1 MRECVNARNLKLG
14 QATSRPRRFGV
25 RWQAKA
31 RGPGATPLFL
41 TAPKAVSRG
50 IPLLPRHS
58 TAGAKAGATAL
69 QSFRHPSS
77 LIFVYFVLFVVKKFQ
92 VAIRLIARQA
102 RIARGAR
109 SILAFAHF
117 SSRLGSASPWRGV
130 SFEHSR
136 IRAFLFPPRVC
147 LALARGFIHAFE
159 HSRIRAFLKLP
170 IPHHPQLAKPKEQR
184 GLQAAHPIRAGAC
197 EIDA

>member
-1 MRECVNARNLKLG
+1 MRECAKLG
-14 QATSRPRRFGV
+14 KATSRPRRFGV

-31 RGPGATPLFL
+31 GGPGATPLFL

-109 SILAFAHF
+109 SILAF
-117 SSRLGSASPWRGV
+117 
-130 SFEHSR
+130 EHSR

-147 LALARGFIHAFE
+147 LALARGFIHAFT
-159 HSRIRAFLKLP
+159 HSRISLP
-170 IPHHPQLAKPKEQR
+170 A
-184 GLQAAHPIRAGAC
+184 
-197 EIDA
+197 